1 VLFSKTITGI
11 IDIRLLHY
19 NFKTVFFI
27 PLTMAVYNENIS
39 ITSAGENDII
49 DITDD
54 VQNII
59 TRSGLH
65 EGICVLFIPGST
77 ATLSTMEY
85 ENGLKQDVP
94 HALEKIAPMNQD
106 YKHHLTWHDD
116 NGRSHV
122 KATLMG
128 PSLTLPF
135 QDRKIP
141 HGTWQQII
149 FIELDTRSRQR
160 TLIVQLTGE

>member
-1 VLFSKTITGI
+1 MI
-11 IDIRLLHY
+11 
-19 NFKTVFFI
+19 
-27 PLTMAVYNENIS
+27 MAVYNEKININ
-39 ITSAGENDII
+39 SAGENDII

-54 VQNII
+54 VQKIV
-59 TRSGLH
+59 THSGLN
-65 EGICVLFIPGST
+65 EGICVVFIPGST

-85 ENGLKQDVP
+85 ENGLQQDVP
-94 HALEKIAPMNQD
+94 HALEKIAPKNQD

-135 QDRKIP
+135 QNRKIL

-149 FIELDTRSRQR
+149 FLELDTRSRKR
-160 TLIVQLTGE
+160 NIIVQLIGE

>member
-1 VLFSKTITGI
+1 
-11 IDIRLLHY
+11 
-19 NFKTVFFI
+19 
-27 PLTMAVYNENIS
+27 MAVYNEKININ
-39 ITSAGENDII
+39 SAGENDII

-54 VQNII
+54 VQKIV
-59 TRSGLH
+59 THSGLN
-65 EGICVLFIPGST
+65 EGICVVFIPGST

-85 ENGLKQDVP
+85 ENGLQQDVP
-94 HALEKIAPMNQD
+94 HALEKIAPKNQD

-135 QDRKIP
+135 QNRKIL

-149 FIELDTRSRQR
+149 FLELDTRSRKR
-160 TLIVQLTGE
+160 NIIVQLIGE